1 MLLEEIMKGYVIPT
15 EYTRKLTVDGITQS
29 YQVYQIRLDRLYYN
43 DQNDRIATWINKY
56 KEENNIVDFSEYN
69 DEYNKIIEGFIC
81 ESNPKAIEKTKNN
94 IELVG
99 QREPGVVLNDGRIID
114 GNRRYT
120 CLRKIHEKN
129 HNINHFEAVILDR
142 DIKENKKA
150 IKLLELSIQHGEEG
164 KVDYNPID
172 RLVGLYNDVI
182 KNELITIDEYQKTV
196 NEARTSINKKIEQAK
211 LMVEFLEFIDAPEKF
226 YIARDLE
233 LDGPLGEIPSILNKM
248 KTDEEKENLK
258 LIIFTNLLMKPK
270 GDITRFI
277 RKIKKVVDS
286 EHVDDFIEEQLE
298 FTEKTAEKIEELEGI
313 NSKVINKN
321 IRSDELLQEN
331 MVQSLEK
338 FEIKA
343 KKDIAKMKP
352 LQDLQKF
359 YIILENLDVNL
370 IKKMSIEERKK
381 LDATIDLC
389 KEELENISYMLKEEK

>member
-1 MLLEEIMKGYVIPT
+1 
-15 EYTRKLTVDGITQS
+15 
-29 YQVYQIRLDRLYYN
+29 
-43 DQNDRIATWINKY
+43 
-56 KEENNIVDFSEYN
+56 
-69 DEYNKIIEGFIC
+69 
-81 ESNPKAIEKTKNN
+81 
-94 IELVG
+94 
-99 QREPGVVLNDGRIID
+99 
-114 GNRRYT
+114 
-120 CLRKIHEKN
+120 
-129 HNINHFEAVILDR
+129 
-142 DIKENKKA
+142 
-150 IKLLELSIQHGEEG
+150 
-164 KVDYNPID
+164 
-172 RLVGLYNDVI
+172 
-182 KNELITIDEYQKTV
+182 
-196 NEARTSINKKIEQAK
+196 
-211 LMVEFLEFIDAPEKF
+211 
-226 YIARDLE
+226 
-233 LDGPLGEIPSILNKM
+233 EIPSILNKM

-321 IRSDELLQEN
+321 IRNDELLQEN

-381 LDATIDLC
+381 LDASIDLC

>member
-69 DEYNKIIEGFIC
+69 DEYNKIIEGFVC

-182 KNELITIDEYQKTV
+182 KNELITIDEYQ
-196 NEARTSINKKIEQAK
+196 
-211 LMVEFLEFIDAPEKF
+211 
-226 YIARDLE
+226 
-233 LDGPLGEIPSILNKM
+233 

-370 IKKMSIEERKK
+370 I
-381 LDATIDLC
+381 
-389 KEELENISYMLKEEK
+389 